1 MNKEGRRTDMETIDI
16 KPEQELKS
24 LFYIYMTPVFIP
36 VVILGAVL
44 AFAEIDPPGTVVI
57 PLFIG
62 LFLLIAFLLAIW
74 IPAFYRSL
82 EYSIDEDAIRC
93 NSGVFWKR
101 RVTVPYSKITNVDIM
116 QGPFQRMYGVGS
128 VHVQTAGAGGAQG
141 GMAELAFLGV
151 RNLEGVRE
159 AIMSRV
165 KAGGVSAPRQAEPER
180 APVGDTQDRI
190 LAELK
195 AIRAALEKRG

>member
-1 MNKEGRRTDMETIDI
+1 MEIIDI
-16 KPEQELKS
+16 KPEKELKS

-36 VVILGAVL
+36 AAVL
-44 AFAEIDPPGTVVI
+44 AAVLMFAEVDPPGTVII
-57 PLFIG
+57 PLFMG

-82 EYSIDEDAIRC
+82 EYSIDDDAIRC

-101 RVTVPYSKITNVDIM
+101 RVTVPYSKVTNVDIT
-116 QGPFQRMYGVGS
+116 QGPVQRMYGVGS

-141 GMAELAFLGV
+141 GMAELAFMGV

-159 AIMSRV
+159 AIMTRV
-165 KAGGVSAPRQAEPER
+165 KTRAGSAPRPVEAER
-180 APVGDTQDRI
+180 AAPGDTQDRI

>member
-1 MNKEGRRTDMETIDI
+1 METIDI
-16 KPEQELKS
+16 KPERELKT

-36 VVILGAVL
+36 VAVL
-44 AFAEIDPPGTVVI
+44 TAVLMFAEVDPPGTVII
-57 PLFIG
+57 PVFIG
-62 LFLLIAFLLAIW
+62 LFLLTAFLLAIW

-82 EYSIDEDAIRC
+82 EYSIDEDAVRC

-116 QGPFQRMYGVGS
+116 QGPVQRVYGVGS

-151 RNLEGVRE
+151 RDLEGVRE
-159 AIMSRV
+159 AIMSRM
-165 KAGGVSAPRQAEPER
+165 KAGGGSAPRQAEPGR
-180 APVGDTQDRI
+180 APAGDTQEKI

-195 AIRAALEKRG
+195 AIRAALEKRP

>member
-1 MNKEGRRTDMETIDI
+1 
-16 KPEQELKS
+16 
-24 LFYIYMTPVFIP
+24 MTPLSIP
-36 VVILGAVL
+36 IVVLGAVL
-44 AFAEIDPPGTVVI
+44 TLAPLDTPGTVIISLVM
-57 PLFIG
+57 G

-82 EYSIDEDAIRC
+82 EYSIDEDAVRC

-116 QGPFQRMYGVGS
+116 QGPVQRMYGVGS

-159 AIMSRV
+159 AIMTRV
-165 KAGGVSAPRQAEPER
+165 KFRAAAAPGPAEPER
-180 APVGDTQDRI
+180 APAGDTQERM

-195 AIRAALEKRG
+195 AIRAAIEKKG

>member
-1 MNKEGRRTDMETIDI
+1 MAIIDI
-16 KPEQELKS
+16 KPEAELKS

-36 VVILGAVL
+36 AGVLAAVL
-44 AFAEIDPPGTVVI
+44 IFAEVDPPGTVII

-62 LFLLIAFLLAIW
+62 LFLLVALLLALW

-82 EYSIDEDAIRC
+82 EYSIADDAIRC

-101 RVTVPYSKITNVDIM
+101 RVTAPYSKVTNVDIA
-116 QGPFQRMYGVGS
+116 QGPVQRLYGVGS
-128 VHVQTAGAGGAQG
+128 VHVQTAGSSYAQG
-141 GMAELAFLGV
+141 GAAELTFFGV

-165 KAGGVSAPRQAEPER
+165 KAAGGGAPRPAGPER
-180 APVGDTQDRI
+180 AAPADTQERM

>member
-1 MNKEGRRTDMETIDI
+1 MEIIDI
-16 KPEQELKS
+16 KPEAELKS
-24 LFYIYMTPVFIP
+24 LFYIYMTPIFIP
-36 VVILGAVL
+36 VAVLGAVL
-44 AFAEIDPPGTVVI
+44 VFVPLDPPGTVII

-62 LFLLIAFLLAIW
+62 LLLLVALLLALW

-82 EYSIDEDAIRC
+82 EYSIADDAIRC

-101 RVTVPYSKITNVDIM
+101 RVTVPYSKVTNVDVT
-116 QGPFQRMYGVGS
+116 QGPVQRLYGVGS

-141 GMAELAFLGV
+141 GMAELAFMGV

-159 AIMSRV
+159 AVMSRV
-165 KAGGVSAPRQAEPER
+165 KAAGGGAPRTAEPER
-180 APVGDTQDRI
+180 AAPGDIQERM

-195 AIRAALEKRG
+195 AIRAALEKKG

>member
-1 MNKEGRRTDMETIDI
+1 METIDI

-36 VVILGAVL
+36 VVILGAIL
-44 AFAEIDPPGTVVI
+44 AFGEIDPPGTVI
-57 PLFIG
+57 LSLLIG

-82 EYSIDEDAIRC
+82 EYSIDEDAVRC

-101 RVTVPYSKITNVDIM
+101 RVTVPYSKITNVDVM
-116 QGPFQRMYGVGS
+116 QGPVQRMYGVGS
-128 VHVQTAGAGGAQG
+128 VHVQTAGAGGTQG

-159 AIMSRV
+159 AIMNRV
-165 KAGGVSAPRQAEPER
+165 KAGAAAVPAPAEADRGSSAGVPQE
-180 APVGDTQDRI
+180 RI
-190 LAELK
+190 LAELR
-195 AIRAALEKRG
+195 AIRAVLEKRL

>member
-1 MNKEGRRTDMETIDI
+1 MEIIDI
-16 KPEQELKS
+16 RPEKELKS

-36 VVILGAVL
+36 VAILGAVL
-44 AFAEIDPPGTVVI
+44 MFVPLDPPGTVII
-57 PLFIG
+57 PLLIG
-62 LFLLIAFLLAIW
+62 LLLLVALLLALW

-101 RVTVPYSKITNVDIM
+101 RVTVPYSKITNVDIT
-116 QGPFQRMYGVGS
+116 QGPVQRAYGVGS

-141 GMAELAFLGV
+141 GMAELAFMGV

-159 AIMSRV
+159 AIMTRV
-165 KAGGVSAPRQAEPER
+165 KARAGAPQHQSEAER
-180 APVGDTQDRI
+180 APAGDTQERI

-195 AIRAALEKRG
+195 AIRAALEKRA